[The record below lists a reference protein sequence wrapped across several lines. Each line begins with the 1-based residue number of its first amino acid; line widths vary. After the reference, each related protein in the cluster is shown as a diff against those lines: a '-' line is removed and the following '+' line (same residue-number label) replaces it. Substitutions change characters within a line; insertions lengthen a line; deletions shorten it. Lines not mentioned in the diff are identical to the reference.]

1 MIKAD
6 LEATLHTLE
15 ALKEKIKESEN
26 NIADAILKYDDKID
40 DEELKALEVD
50 RAIAK
55 NLVKCT
61 KINKIANDISFTS
74 YAIKCKIERDVKK
87 K

>member
-1 MIKAD
+1 MIKSD
-6 LEATLHTLE
+6 LEATLHTIE

-26 NIADAILKYDDKID
+26 NITDAILKYDKVD
-40 DEELKALEVD
+40 DELLPNDVH
-50 RAIAK
+50 RAIVENLAK
-55 NLVKCT
+55 CA

-74 YAIKCKIERDVKK
+74 YAIKREFERDVKK